1 MPAALSAALT
11 KLLGSCSAE
20 IHQTHTTANN
30 DVFILVHASSS
41 GLQLHFTF
49 SMSSSCHATVDD
61 LAGHVFQQHGGSSR
75 STVLYRHWSLASQ
88 HPWCKTLFSLN
99 FQQDPATKL

>member
-1 MPAALSAALT
+1 MRPIYDRLLLVVDTTSTTGLSLRTLILVALSAALT

-20 IHQTHTTANN
+20 IHSTHATTNN

-49 SMSSSCHATVDD
+49 STFSSC
-61 LAGHVFQQHGGSSR
+61 R
-75 STVLYRHWSLASQ
+75 RR
-88 HPWCKTLFSLN
+88 
-99 FQQDPATKL
+99 